1 MSFEDT
7 MKHVEEMEGGWA
19 NNPADSGGETFRGIA
34 RNFHKSWPG
43 WAIDRRGPK
52 VRRYHGQTH

>member
-1 MSFEDT
+1 